1 MSYAREIE
9 AALKDGFLRRTLDKF
24 AVEYRAGRD
33 RVFAEVDE
41 RGLIQRIADVKDDA
55 ARHMEELY
63 ETFRA
68 EAEKRGAVVHRAKD
82 AAEAREI
89 IAQIAKENDVHKIVK
104 SKSMTAEEIGL
115 NAHLEAAGI
124 EVNETDLG
132 EWIVQLRKERPSHMV
147 MPAIH
152 LSRGQVADEFEKA
165 TGRAQDHEDVQ
176 KLVKTARAELRPK
189 FHAADMGIS
198 GANFLIAETGSLAIV
213 TNEGNGRL
221 VNTLPRV
228 HVALAG
234 LDKLIPTLDDALTA
248 LQVLPRNATGQ
259 RLTSYVTF
267 IDGATACA
275 KSPTGRKILHIVLLD
290 NGRAALAA
298 DPLFSQIYRCVRCG
312 ACANVCP
319 VFRLV
324 GGHRMGHVYVGAI
337 GLVLT
342 YLYHD
347 RAAAKKL
354 CQNCVGC
361 GACKDVC
368 SGGIDLPRLIQ
379 EIRARFAKE
388 DGEPMV
394 SRLARYAMRKRTTFH
409 RLLKFMRFAQKPV
422 AGKDGFVRHLPMA
435 LFGKQGFKSLPT
447 LAKKSFREL
456 WEKRDSWLV
465 ARDSEPRTTNR
476 EPRTTKI
483 ALFAGCALDFS
494 LPHQLVAA
502 AKVFAH
508 FGVEVEFPM
517 EQTCC
522 GLPLVAL
529 GEKETALDVARQN
542 VAAFAGEYD
551 AIVTLC
557 ASCASHLKH
566 WYAATLGAEAEAFS
580 AKVMDFSSFVH
591 DKLGLTEKDFD
602 RLDWKVAYHASC
614 HLCRGLGVK
623 EAPRALIAAA
633 AHYTPTPEEESCCG
647 FGGSWSMKFPAISRE
662 LMHKKLD
669 NACSGDATH
678 LALDCPGCTIQL
690 RGGADKE
697 KRPIQIVHVAEV
709 LAAALERMT
718 NENYKGE

>member
-1 MSYAREIE
+1 MGKSYAREIE
-9 AALKDGFLRRTLDKF
+9 EALKDGFLRRTLDKF

-41 RGLIQRIADVKDDA
+41 RALIQRIADVKDDA

-63 ETFRA
+63 EKFRA
-68 EAEKRGAVVHRAKD
+68 EAEKRGAIVHRAKD
-82 AAEAREI
+82 AAEACAI
-89 IAQIAKENDVHKIVK
+89 IATIVQENDVHKIVK

-221 VNTLPRV
+221 VPRV

-342 YLYHD
+342 YLFHD

-388 DGEPMV
+388 DGEPMI
-394 SRLARYAMRKRTTFH
+394 SRLARYAMRNRTTFH

-422 AGKDGFVRHLPMA
+422 EGRDGFVRHLPMA

-456 WEKRDSWLV
+456 WPTLHRPVEQ
-465 ARDSEPRTTNR
+465 PRFR
-476 EPRTTKI
+476 I

-542 VAAFAGEYD
+542 IAAFAGEYD

-623 EAPRALIAAA
+623 EAPRALISAA

-690 RGGADKE
+690 RGGADRE
-697 KRPIQIVHVAEV
+697 KRNIQVVHVAEV
-709 LAAALERMT
+709 LAAALPQS
-718 NENYKGE
+718 

>member
-1 MSYAREIE
+1 MSYAHEIE
-9 AALKDGFLRRTLDKF
+9 EALKDGFLRRTLDKF

-41 RGLIQRIADVKDDA
+41 RGLIQRIADVKDNA

-63 ETFRA
+63 ERFRV
-68 EAEKRGAVVHRAKD
+68 EAEKRGAIVHRAKD

-89 IAQIAKENDVHKIVK
+89 IAAIAKENDVHSIVK

-165 TGRAQDHEDVQ
+165 TGRPQDHEDVH

-275 KSPTGRKILHIVLLD
+275 KSPSGRKILHIVLLD
-290 NGRAALAA
+290 NGRAELAR
-298 DPLFSQIYRCVRCG
+298 DPIFSQIYRCVRCG

-347 RAAAKKL
+347 RKAAKKL

-361 GACKDVC
+361 GSCKDVC

-388 DGEPMV
+388 DGEPMA
-394 SRLARYAMRKRTTFH
+394 SRLARYAMRKRATFH
-409 RLLKFMRFAQKPV
+409 RLLKFMRFSQKPF
-422 AGKDGFVRHLPMA
+422 AGRDGFVRHLPMA
-435 LFGKQGFKSLPT
+435 LFGKQGFRSLPS
-447 LAKKSFREL
+447 LAPKAFREL
-456 WEKRDSWLV
+456 WPTLHHHVEK
-465 ARDSEPRTTNR
+465 PRFR
-476 EPRTTKI
+476 I
-483 ALFAGCALDFS
+483 ALFAGCAQDFA

-502 AKVFAH
+502 MKVFEH
-508 FGVEVEFPM
+508 FGVEVDFPM

-522 GLPLVAL
+522 GLPLMAL
-529 GEKETALDVARQN
+529 GEKDTAIDVARQN
-542 VAAFAGEYD
+542 VAAFNGKYD

-557 ASCASHLKH
+557 ASCASHLRH
-566 WYAATLGAEAEAFS
+566 GYPNSLGKEAEEFS

-591 DKLGLTEKDFD
+591 DKLGVSEKDFI
-602 RLDWKVAYHASC
+602 RLGWKVAYHASC
-614 HLCRGLGVK
+614 HLCRALGVK
-623 EAPRALIAAA
+623 EAPRALISAAA
-633 AHYTPTPEEESCCG
+633 QYTPTPEEETCCG
-647 FGGSWSMKFPAISRE
+647 FGGSWSMKFPTISAE

-669 NACSGDATH
+669 NVCSSDATH

-690 RGGADKE
+690 RGGADRE
-697 KRPIQIVHVAEV
+697 KRPIEVVHVAEV
-709 LAAALERMT
+709 LAAALPET
-718 NENYKGE
+718 EL

>member
-1 MSYAREIE
+1 MSSYAREIE
-9 AALKDGFLRRTLDKF
+9 EALKDGFLRRTLDKF

-63 ETFRA
+63 EKFRA

-89 IAQIAKENDVHKIVK
+89 IAAIAKENDVHKIVK

-115 NAHLEAAGI
+115 NAHLEAAGL
-124 EVNETDLG
+124 EVDETDLG
-132 EWIVQLRKERPSHMV
+132 EWIVQLRHERPSHMV

-198 GANFLIAETGSLAIV
+198 GANFLIAETGAFAIV

-234 LDKLIPTLDDALTA
+234 LDKLIPTLDNVLTA

-275 KSPTGRKILHIVLLD
+275 KSPTGRKKLHIVLLD

-379 EIRARFAKE
+379 EIRARFAQE

-409 RLLKFMRFAQKPV
+409 RLLKFMRFAQKPF

-447 LAKKSFREL
+447 LAKQSFREL
-456 WEKRDSWLV
+456 WPTMCRHIEK
-465 ARDSEPRTTNR
+465 PRLR
-476 EPRTTKI
+476 I

-522 GLPLVAL
+522 GLPLVSL

-591 DKLGLTEKDFD
+591 DKLGLAEKDFK

-614 HLCRGLGVK
+614 HLCRELGVK
-623 EAPRALIAAA
+623 EAPRALISAA

-647 FGGSWSMKFPAISRE
+647 FGGSWSMKFPAISKE

-690 RGGADKE
+690 RGGADRE
-697 KRPIQIVHVAEV
+697 KRNIQIVHVAEV
-709 LAAALERMT
+709 LAAALPQE
-718 NENYKGE
+718 

>member
-1 MSYAREIE
+1 MGKSYAREIE
-9 AALKDGFLRRTLDKF
+9 EALKDGFLRRTLDKF

-63 ETFRA
+63 ERFRV

-89 IAQIAKENDVHKIVK
+89 IAAIAKENDVHKIVK
-104 SKSMTAEEIGL
+104 SKSMTAEEVGL
-115 NAHLEAAGI
+115 NAHLAAAGI
-124 EVNETDLG
+124 EVDETDLG
-132 EWIVQLRKERPSHMV
+132 EWIVQLRHERPSHMV

-165 TGRAQDHEDVQ
+165 TGRAQDHEDVH
-176 KLVKTARAELRPK
+176 KLVKTARTELRPK
-189 FHAADMGIS
+189 FLAADMGIS

-290 NGRAALAA
+290 NGRAELAR

-342 YLYHD
+342 YLFHD
-347 RAAAKKL
+347 RAIAKRL

-388 DGEPMV
+388 DGEPMP

-409 RLLKFMRFAQKPV
+409 RLLKFMRFAQKPF

-435 LFGKQGFKSLPT
+435 LFGKQGFKSLPS

-456 WEKRDSWLV
+456 WPTLHHPVEK
-465 ARDSEPRTTNR
+465 PRFR
-476 EPRTTKI
+476 I
-483 ALFAGCALDFS
+483 ALFAGCALDFC

-502 AKVFAH
+502 MKVFAR

-522 GLPLVAL
+522 GLPLVSL
-529 GEKETALDVARQN
+529 GEKETALNVARQN
-542 VAAFAGEYD
+542 IAAFAGEYD
-551 AIVTLC
+551 TIVTLC

-591 DKLGLTEKDFD
+591 DKLGLTEKDFN

-614 HLCRGLGVK
+614 HLCRALGVK
-623 EAPRALIAAA
+623 EAPRSLISAA

-647 FGGSWSMKFPAISRE
+647 FGGSWSMKFPTISKE

-669 NACSGDATH
+669 NVCSFDATH

-690 RGGADKE
+690 RGGADRE
-697 KRPIQIVHVAEV
+697 KRPIQVVHVAEV
-709 LAAALERMT
+709 LAAALEAVSA
-718 NENYKGE
+718 EDPS

>member
-41 RGLIQRIADVKDDA
+41 RALIQRIADVKDDA

-63 ETFRA
+63 ERFRA

-89 IAQIAKENDVHKIVK
+89 IAAIAKENDVHKIVK

-132 EWIVQLRKERPSHMV
+132 EWIVQLRHERPSHMV

-165 TGRAQDHEDVQ
+165 TGRAQDHEDVH

-234 LDKLIPTLDDALTA
+234 LDKLVPTLDDALTA

-290 NGRAALAA
+290 NGRADLAR

-354 CQNCVGC
+354 CPNCVGC

-409 RLLKFMRFAQKPV
+409 RLLKFMRFAQKPF

-456 WEKRDSWLV
+456 WPTLHHPVEK
-465 ARDSEPRTTNR
+465 PRFR
-476 EPRTTKI
+476 I

-502 AKVFAH
+502 MKVFAH

-522 GLPLVAL
+522 GLPLVSL

-591 DKLGLTEKDFD
+591 DKLGLTEKDFS

-614 HLCRGLGVK
+614 HLCRELGVK
-623 EAPRALIAAA
+623 EAPRALISAA

-647 FGGSWSMKFPAISRE
+647 FGGSWSMKFPAISKE

-690 RGGADKE
+690 RGGADRE
-697 KRPIQIVHVAEV
+697 KRTIQVVHVAEV
-709 LAAALERMT
+709 LAAALPPS
-718 NENYKGE
+718 

>member
-9 AALKDGFLRRTLDKF
+9 EALKDGFLRRTLDKF

-63 ETFRA
+63 ERFRA

-89 IAQIAKENDVHKIVK
+89 IAAIAQENDVHKIVK

-198 GANFLIAETGSLAIV
+198 GANFLVAETGSLAIV

-342 YLYHD
+342 YLFHD

-394 SRLARYAMRKRTTFH
+394 SRLARYAMRNRTTFH

-456 WEKRDSWLV
+456 WPTLHRPVEK
-465 ARDSEPRTTNR
+465 PRLR
-476 EPRTTKI
+476 I

-566 WYAATLGAEAEAFS
+566 WYAATLGAEAGAFS

-591 DKLGLTEKDFD
+591 DKLGLAEKDFD

-623 EAPRALIAAA
+623 EAPRALISAA

-647 FGGSWSMKFPAISRE
+647 FGGSWSMKFPTISRE

-690 RGGADKE
+690 RGGADRE
-697 KRPIQIVHVAEV
+697 KRNIQVVHVAEV
-709 LAAALERMT
+709 LAAALARMT
-718 NENYKGE
+718 NDK

>member
-9 AALKDGFLRRTLDKF
+9 EALKDGFLRRTLDKF

-63 ETFRA
+63 ERFRA

-89 IAQIAKENDVHKIVK
+89 IAAIAQENDVHKIVK

-115 NAHLEAAGI
+115 NAHLEAA
-124 EVNETDLG
+124 
-132 EWIVQLRKERPSHMV
+132 
-147 MPAIH
+147 

-342 YLYHD
+342 YLFHD

-394 SRLARYAMRKRTTFH
+394 SRLARYAMRNRTTFH

-456 WEKRDSWLV
+456 WPTLHRPVEK
-465 ARDSEPRTTNR
+465 PRLR
-476 EPRTTKI
+476 I

-542 VAAFAGEYD
+542 VAAFTGEYD

-623 EAPRALIAAA
+623 EAPRALISAA

-690 RGGADKE
+690 RGGADRE
-697 KRPIQIVHVAEV
+697 KRNIQVVHVAEV
-709 LAAALERMT
+709 LAAALGRM
-718 NENYKGE
+718 ENDK

>member
-41 RGLIQRIADVKDDA
+41 RALIQRIADVKDDA
-55 ARHMEELY
+55 ARHLEELFDK
-63 ETFRA
+63 FRA
-68 EAEKRGAVVHRAKD
+68 EAEKRGAMVHRAKD

-89 IAQIAKENDVHKIVK
+89 IAQIAKENDVRTIVK

-115 NAHLEAAGI
+115 NAHLEAAGL
-124 EVNETDLG
+124 EVDETDLG
-132 EWIVQLRKERPSHMV
+132 EWIVQLRHERPSHMV

-198 GANFLIAETGSLAIV
+198 GANFLIAETGAFAIV

-234 LDKLIPTLDDALTA
+234 LDKLVPALDDALTA

-267 IDGATACA
+267 IDGATACS

-290 NGRAALAA
+290 NGRAELAR

-379 EIRARFAKE
+379 EIRARFAQE
-388 DGEPMV
+388 DGEPMA

-409 RLLKFMRFAQKPV
+409 RLLRFMRFAQKPF

-456 WEKRDSWLV
+456 WEERDSWLV
-465 ARDSEPRTTNR
+465 VRDSEQRTANP

-502 AKVFAH
+502 MKVFAH

-522 GLPLVAL
+522 GLPLVSL

-557 ASCASHLKH
+557 ASCASHLRH
-566 WYAATLGAEAEAFS
+566 WYKATLGAEAEAFS
-580 AKVMDFSSFVH
+580 AKVTDFSSFAH
-591 DKLGLTEKDFD
+591 DRLGLAEKDFA

-614 HLCRGLGVK
+614 HLCRELGVK
-623 EAPRALIAAA
+623 EAPRALISAA

-662 LMHKKLD
+662 LMRKKLD

-690 RGGADKE
+690 RGGADRE
-697 KRPIQIVHVAEV
+697 KRPIQVVHVAEV
-709 LAAALERMT
+709 LAAALPPS
-718 NENYKGE
+718 

>member
-1 MSYAREIE
+1 MKTS
-9 AALKDGFLRRTLDKF
+9 RT
-24 AVEYRAGRD
+24 
-33 RVFAEVDE
+33 
-41 RGLIQRIADVKDDA
+41 
-55 ARHMEELY
+55 
-63 ETFRA
+63 
-68 EAEKRGAVVHRAKD
+68 
-82 AAEAREI
+82 
-89 IAQIAKENDVHKIVK
+89 
-104 SKSMTAEEIGL
+104 
-115 NAHLEAAGI
+115 
-124 EVNETDLG
+124 
-132 EWIVQLRKERPSHMV
+132 
-147 MPAIH
+147 
-152 LSRGQVADEFEKA
+152 
-165 TGRAQDHEDVQ
+165 
-176 KLVKTARAELRPK
+176 ELRPK

-234 LDKLIPTLDDALTA
+234 LDKLVPTLDDALTA

-290 NGRAALAA
+290 NGRADLAR

-388 DGEPMV
+388 DGEPMA

-409 RLLKFMRFAQKPV
+409 RLLKFMRFAQKPF

-456 WEKRDSWLV
+456 WPTLHRPVEK
-465 ARDSEPRTTNR
+465 PRFR
-476 EPRTTKI
+476 I

-502 AKVFAH
+502 MKVFAH
-508 FGVEVEFPM
+508 FGVEVDFPM

-522 GLPLVAL
+522 GLPLVTL

-542 VAAFAGEYD
+542 IAAFAGEYD

-566 WYAATLGAEAEAFS
+566 WYKDTLGAEAEAFS

-591 DKLGLTEKDFD
+591 DVLGLTEKDFT

-614 HLCRGLGVK
+614 HLCRALGVK
-623 EAPRALIAAA
+623 EAPRALISAA

-647 FGGSWSMKFPAISRE
+647 FGGSWSFKFPEISRE

-690 RGGADKE
+690 RGGADRE
-697 KRPIQIVHVAEV
+697 KRNIQVVHVAEV
-709 LAAALERMT
+709 LAAALPQ
-718 NENYKGE
+718 N

>member
-33 RVFAEVDE
+33 HVFAEVDE
-41 RGLIQRIADVKDDA
+41 RALIQRIADVKDDA

-63 ETFRA
+63 ERFRA

-89 IAQIAKENDVHKIVK
+89 IAAIAKENDVHKIVK

-132 EWIVQLRKERPSHMV
+132 EWIVQLRHERPSHMV

-165 TGRAQDHEDVQ
+165 TGRAQDHEDVH

-198 GANFLIAETGSLAIV
+198 GANFLM
-213 TNEGNGRL
+213 
-221 VNTLPRV
+221 
-228 HVALAG
+228 
-234 LDKLIPTLDDALTA
+234 
-248 LQVLPRNATGQ
+248 LPRNATGQ

-290 NGRAALAA
+290 NGRADLAR

-388 DGEPMV
+388 DGEPVV

-409 RLLKFMRFAQKPV
+409 RLLKFMRFAQKPF

-435 LFGKQGFKSLPT
+435 LFGKQGFKSLPA

-456 WEKRDSWLV
+456 WPTLLRPVEK
-465 ARDSEPRTTNR
+465 PRFR
-476 EPRTTKI
+476 I

-502 AKVFAH
+502 MKVFAH

-522 GLPLVAL
+522 GLPLVTL
-529 GEKETALDVARQN
+529 GEKETALEVARQN
-542 VAAFAGEYD
+542 IAAFAGEYD

-566 WYAATLGAEAEAFS
+566 WYKDTLGAEAEAFS

-591 DKLGLTEKDFD
+591 DKLGLTKKDFT

-614 HLCRGLGVK
+614 HLCRALGVK
-623 EAPRALIAAA
+623 DAPRALIAAA

-647 FGGSWSMKFPAISRE
+647 FGGSWSFKFPEISKE
-662 LMHKKLD
+662 LMHKKLE

-690 RGGADKE
+690 RGGADRE
-697 KRPIQIVHVAEV
+697 KRKIQVVHVAEV
-709 LAAALERMT
+709 LAASLEAGGA
-718 NENYKGE
+718 K

>member
-1 MSYAREIE
+1 MSDSYKRDIK
-9 AALKDGFLRRTLDKF
+9 AALNDSFLRRTLDKF

-33 RVFAEVDE
+33 RVFSEVDE
-41 RGLIQRIADVKDDA
+41 RGLIRRIADVKDA
-55 ARHMEELY
+55 AAQHTEELY
-63 ETFRA
+63 ARFKE
-68 EAEKRGAVVHRAKD
+68 EAERRGAVVHRAKD

-89 IAQIAKENDVHKIVK
+89 IAAIAKENGVKSVVK

-115 NAHLEAAGI
+115 NAYLGAEGV

-132 EWIVQLRKERPSHMV
+132 EWIVQLRRERPSHMV

-165 TGRAQDHEDVQ
+165 TGREQDHENVD

-198 GANFLIAETGSLAIV
+198 GANFLIAETGAITIV

-221 VNTLPRV
+221 VNTLPRI

-234 LDKLIPTLDDALTA
+234 LDKLVPTLDDALTA

-259 RLTSYVTF
+259 RITSYVTF

-275 KSPTGRKILHIVLLD
+275 KSPSGRKILHIVLLD
-290 NGRAALAA
+290 NGRTAIAK

-347 RAAAKKL
+347 RDAAKKL

-388 DGEPMV
+388 DGEPMM
-394 SRLARYAMRKRTTFH
+394 SRLARYAMRNRTVFH
-409 RLLKFMRFAQKPV
+409 RLLKFMRFAQKPFS
-422 AGKDGFVRHLPMA
+422 GRDGFVRHLPMA
-435 LFGKQGFKSLPT
+435 LFGKHGFRTLPA
-447 LAKKSFREL
+447 LAPKAFREL
-456 WEKRDSWLV
+456 WPSLRRNVEN
-465 ARDSEPRTTNR
+465 PRFR
-476 EPRTTKI
+476 I
-483 ALFAGCALDFS
+483 ALFAGCAQDFA

-502 AKVFAH
+502 MKVFRH
-508 FGVEVEFPM
+508 FGVEVDFPM
-517 EQTCC
+517 GQTCC

-529 GEKETALDVARQN
+529 GEKDAALDVARQN
-542 VAAFAGEYD
+542 ITAFAGKYD

-557 ASCASHLKH
+557 ASCASHLRHGYPK
-566 WYAATLGAEAEAFS
+566 TVGAEAEEFS

-591 DKLGLTEKDFD
+591 DKLGVTEKDFA
-602 RLDWKVAYHASC
+602 RLGWKVAYHASC
-614 HLCRGLGVK
+614 HLCRELGVK
-623 EAPRALIAAA
+623 DAPRALISAA
-633 AHYTPTPEEESCCG
+633 AHYTPTPEEETCCG
-647 FGGSWSMKFPAISRE
+647 FGGSWSVKFPEISAE
-662 LMHKKLD
+662 LMRKKLD
-669 NACSGDATH
+669 NVCSADATH

-690 RGGADKE
+690 RGGADQG
-697 KRPIQIVHVAEV
+697 KRAIKVVHVAEV
-709 LAAALERMT
+709 LAAALESGEKDD
-718 NENYKGE
+718 NEQ

>member
-1 MSYAREIE
+1 MSYAHEIE

-41 RGLIQRIADVKDDA
+41 RALIQRIADVKDDA

-63 ETFRA
+63 EKFRA

-89 IAQIAKENDVHKIVK
+89 IAAIAQENDVHKIVK

-132 EWIVQLRKERPSHMV
+132 EWIVQLRHERPSHMV

-198 GANFLIAETGSLAIV
+198 GANFLIAETGAFAIV

-234 LDKLIPTLDDALTA
+234 LDKLVPTLDDALTA

-290 NGRAALAA
+290 NGRAELAR
-298 DPLFSQIYRCVRCG
+298 DPIFSQIYRCVRCG

-394 SRLARYAMRKRTTFH
+394 SRLARYAMRKRSTFH
-409 RLLKFMRFAQKPV
+409 RLLKFMRFAQKPF

-456 WEKRDSWLV
+456 WEERDSWLV
-465 ARDSEPRTTNR
+465 VRDSEQRATNH

-502 AKVFAH
+502 MKVFAH

-522 GLPLVAL
+522 GLPLVSL

-591 DKLGLTEKDFD
+591 DKLGLSEKDFN

-614 HLCRGLGVK
+614 HLCRELGVK
-623 EAPRALIAAA
+623 EAPRALISAA

-647 FGGSWSMKFPAISRE
+647 FGGSWSMKFPAISKE

-690 RGGADKE
+690 RGGADRE
-697 KRPIQIVHVAEV
+697 KRNIQVVHVAEV
-709 LAAALERMT
+709 LAAALPQD
-718 NENYKGE
+718 

>member
-1 MSYAREIE
+1 M
-9 AALKDGFLRRTLDKF
+9 
-24 AVEYRAGRD
+24 
-33 RVFAEVDE
+33 DE
-41 RGLIQRIADVKDDA
+41 RALIQRIADVKDDA

-63 ETFRA
+63 EKFRA

-89 IAQIAKENDVHKIVK
+89 IAAIAQENDVHKIVK

-132 EWIVQLRKERPSHMV
+132 EWIVQLRHERPSHMV

-165 TGRAQDHEDVQ
+165 TGRAQDHEDVH

-189 FHAADMGIS
+189 FLAADMGIS

-234 LDKLIPTLDDALTA
+234 LDKLIPTLDDALSA

-290 NGRAALAA
+290 NGRADLAR

-388 DGEPMV
+388 DGEPV
-394 SRLARYAMRKRTTFH
+394 ASRLARYAMRKRTTFH
-409 RLLKFMRFAQKPV
+409 RLASRALRDAQAHHVPPSAQV
-422 AGKDGFVRHLPMA
+422 HALRAEAVCGQRWFCAPPPDGALRQAGLQIPACACQEVL
-435 LFGKQGFKSLPT
+435 
-447 LAKKSFREL
+447 
-456 WEKRDSWLV
+456 
-465 ARDSEPRTTNR
+465 PRT
-476 EPRTTKI
+476 
-483 ALFAGCALDFS
+483 
-494 LPHQLVAA
+494 
-502 AKVFAH
+502 
-508 FGVEVEFPM
+508 VE
-517 EQTCC
+517 
-522 GLPLVAL
+522 
-529 GEKETALDVARQN
+529 
-542 VAAFAGEYD
+542 
-551 AIVTLC
+551 
-557 ASCASHLKH
+557 
-566 WYAATLGAEAEAFS
+566 GA
-580 AKVMDFSSFVH
+580 
-591 DKLGLTEKDFD
+591 
-602 RLDWKVAYHASC
+602 
-614 HLCRGLGVK
+614 
-623 EAPRALIAAA
+623 
-633 AHYTPTPEEESCCG
+633 
-647 FGGSWSMKFPAISRE
+647 
-662 LMHKKLD
+662 
-669 NACSGDATH
+669 
-678 LALDCPGCTIQL
+678 
-690 RGGADKE
+690 
-697 KRPIQIVHVAEV
+697 
-709 LAAALERMT
+709 
-718 NENYKGE
+718 

>member
-9 AALKDGFLRRTLDKF
+9 EALKDGFLRRTLDKF

-63 ETFRA
+63 ERFRA
-68 EAEKRGAVVHRAKD
+68 EAEKRGAIVHRAKD

-89 IAQIAKENDVHKIVK
+89 IAAIAKEYDVRKIVK

-115 NAHLEAAGI
+115 NAHLEAVGI

-165 TGRAQDHEDVQ
+165 TGRAQAHEDVQ

-234 LDKLIPTLDDALTA
+234 LDKLIPTLDDALMA

-342 YLYHD
+342 YLFHD

-379 EIRARFAKE
+379 EIRARFAKD

-409 RLLKFMRFAQKPV
+409 RLLKFMRFAQKPF

-456 WEKRDSWLV
+456 WPTLHRPVEK
-465 ARDSEPRTTNR
+465 PRFR
-476 EPRTTKI
+476 I

-502 AKVFAH
+502 AQVFAH

-591 DKLGLTEKDFD
+591 DKLGLTEKDFN

-647 FGGSWSMKFPAISRE
+647 FGGSWSMKFPAISKE

-690 RGGADKE
+690 RGGADRE
-697 KRPIQIVHVAEV
+697 KRNIQVVHVAEV
-709 LAAALERMT
+709 LAAALTRMMSD
-718 NENYKGE
+718 E